1 MMSAST
7 SDQISKSENCSHKK
21 GTLYI
26 IAGLTT
32 QNLVFQLVHYFRYFL
47 VRYEHLV
54 ENTMNVTNQLYRFSG
69 LKFDDTAQT
78 RPQADPRGGGRT
90 GGLPAGQTRL
100 LRPQSLAAGDGQE
113 NWEEDWTISWL
124 SVFYE
129 KDELQK
135 SFCLSHLCSWKP
147 VSYHNIYCLS
157 LFANLLYKVFTW
169 NP

>member
-54 ENTMNVTNQLYRFSG
+54 ENTMNVTKQLYRFSG
-69 LKFDDTAQT
+69 LKFDDTARRRVLKLTHGAEGALGAFQLA
-78 RPQADPRGGGRT
+78 RPGSFHHNHWLQELDRKTGRKIE
-90 GGLPAGQTRL
+90 
-100 LRPQSLAAGDGQE
+100 QSPDCQYFMRKM
-113 NWEEDWTISWL
+113 N
-124 SVFYE
+124 Y
-129 KDELQK
+129 K
-135 SFCLSHLCSWKP
+135 
-147 VSYHNIYCLS
+147 
-157 LFANLLYKVFTW
+157 KVFV
-169 NP
+169 